1 MNLAACLLEV
11 VEEVKNMGQ
20 ENKSF
25 PSNKFEALALL
36 YVENLKNI
44 SAFSPEGLL
53 KSTIMLTIDFA
64 RLMLKTN
71 QIQWGTF
78 SRKLAF

>member
-1 MNLAACLLEV
+1 MNLATCMLEV

-53 KSTIMLTIDFA
+53 KKYNNAYD
-64 RLMLKTN
+64 RL
-71 QIQWGTF
+71 
-78 SRKLAF
+78 RKADAENKPNPMGYFQ

>member
-25 PSNKFEALALL
+25 PSNKLEALALL
-36 YVENLKNI
+36 YVENLNNI
-44 SAFSPEGLL
+44 SSLSPESLL
-53 KSTIMLTIDFA
+53 NKYNIAYEKLREADA
-64 RLMLKTN
+64 KTKPN
-71 QIQWGTF
+71 Q
-78 SRKLAF
+78 

>member
-11 VEEVKNMGQ
+11 VEEVKNM
-20 ENKSF
+20 NKPF
-25 PSNKFEALALL
+25 PSDKFEALALL

-53 KSTIMLTIDFA
+53 KKYNNAYD
-64 RLMLKTN
+64 RLREADAENPQKP
-71 QIQWGTF
+71 IEII
-78 SRKLAF
+78 R

>member
-25 PSNKFEALALL
+25 PSTKLEALALL
-36 YVENLKNI
+36 YVEKSGDVSSL
-44 SAFSPEGLL
+44 SPESLL
-53 KSTIMLTIDFA
+53 KVYNSAYEKL
-64 RLMLKTN
+64 
-71 QIQWGTF
+71 
-78 SRKLAF
+78 RKADAENKPNPMGYFQ

>member
-25 PSNKFEALALL
+25 PSNALEALAFLH
-36 YVENLKNI
+36 VEKLNNVSSL
-44 SAFSPEGLL
+44 APEGLL
-53 KSTIMLTIDFA
+53 KEYNEAYD
-64 RLMLKTN
+64 RL
-71 QIQWGTF
+71 
-78 SRKLAF
+78 RKADAENPQKPIEIIR

>member
-25 PSNKFEALALL
+25 PSNALEALALL
-36 YVENLKNI
+36 YVESKDRSGARPEDLLTWYNQAYYKLREIDAEGKEKLK
-44 SAFSPEGLL
+44 
-53 KSTIMLTIDFA
+53 DF
-64 RLMLKTN
+64 
-71 QIQWGTF
+71 F
-78 SRKLAF
+78 

>member
-25 PSNKFEALALL
+25 PSNALEALAFLH
-36 YVENLKNI
+36 VEKLNNVSSL
-44 SAFSPEGLL
+44 APEGLL
-53 KSTIMLTIDFA
+53 KEYNEAYDRLRKADAETKPKPIDFF
-64 RLMLKTN
+64 
-71 QIQWGTF
+71 Q
-78 SRKLAF
+78 